1 MVSEIVSLSNLSDDT
16 DINKDAV
23 FIEFMT
29 KVLEID
35 TRKGFLG
42 YLHKSQNAYNKLEE
56 LLKNALKTKLKL

>member
-1 MVSEIVSLSNLSDDT
+1 MVSEIVPLSNLSDDT

-42 YLHKSQNAYNKLEE
+42 YLHKSQNAYSKLEE